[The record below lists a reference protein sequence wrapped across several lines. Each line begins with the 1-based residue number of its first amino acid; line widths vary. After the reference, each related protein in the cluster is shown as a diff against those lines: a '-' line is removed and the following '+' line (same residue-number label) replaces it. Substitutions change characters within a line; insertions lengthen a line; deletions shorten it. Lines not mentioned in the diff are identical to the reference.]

1 MGGINNSLTV
11 QKTEKFNIK
20 VLANPVFVE
29 AHLLIYQTVF
39 SLHLHV
45 VENREREQ
53 ASMCFIRVQI
63 PFMKAPL
70 SRTNPK
76 GPTS

>member
-29 AHLLIYQTVF
+29 AHLLVYETVF

-45 VENREREQ
+45 VEQRE
-53 ASMCFIRVQI
+53 SKLPCVLLGY
-63 PFMKAPL
+63 K
-70 SRTNPK
+70 SH
-76 GPTS
+76 S